1 MEIHIWMSSLLLTI
15 LILARNKLQKAGM
28 AIFKNANRKQKDT
41 KFSFLFFFDISNNFR
56 KILYLFIEKSLYFY
70 NSLTPFILKR
80 IFDEF
85 LTSF

>member
-1 MEIHIWMSSLLLTI
+1 
-15 LILARNKLQKAGM
+15 M

-41 KFSFLFFFDISNNFR
+41 KFSFLSFFDISNSFR

-80 IFDEF
+80 IFGEF

>member
-1 MEIHIWMSSLLLTI
+1 MHIES
-15 LILARNKLQKAGM
+15 
-28 AIFKNANRKQKDT
+28 RKIQN
-41 KFSFLFFFDISNNFR
+41 FPFYPFFDISNSFR